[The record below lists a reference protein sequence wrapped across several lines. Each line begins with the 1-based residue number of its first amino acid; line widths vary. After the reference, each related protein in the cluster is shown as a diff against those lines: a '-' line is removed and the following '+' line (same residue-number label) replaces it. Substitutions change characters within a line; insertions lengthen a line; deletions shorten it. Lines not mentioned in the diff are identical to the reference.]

1 MIERNDPD
9 LLEKYRDQTV
19 LIDTDPIGTIDFDLD
34 DVEKDFLVLQG
45 RVAALKLLAV
55 QKLLKEDELVIGIE
69 MWSGEVHENFQNAP
83 VYVSVLV
90 SSGGRYD
97 TIHEEV
103 ISGQPV
109 HVRKIRLEMH
119 LNEFFGLFK
128 RFAIAISGFDLTDR
142 EIAFDD

>member
-1 MIERNDPD
+1 MNRERFRAHVQYDDFKGTAAADRHDNRNISHY
-9 LLEKYRDQTV
+9 LE
-19 LIDTDPIGTIDFDLD
+19 
-34 DVEKDFLVLQG
+34 EKG
-45 RVAALKLLAV
+45 
-55 QKLLKEDELVIGIE
+55 LLKEDELVIGIE
-69 MWSGEVHENFQNAP
+69 MWSGEVHENFQNAH
-83 VYVSVLV
+83 VYVSVLL
-90 SSGGRYD
+90 SSGGRHD

-109 HVRKIRLEMH
+109 HVRKIRLEMP

>member
-1 MIERNDPD
+1 MNTERFRAHVQYDDFKGTAAADRHDNRNISHY
-9 LLEKYRDQTV
+9 LE
-19 LIDTDPIGTIDFDLD
+19 
-34 DVEKDFLVLQG
+34 EKG
-45 RVAALKLLAV
+45 
-55 QKLLKEDELVIGIE
+55 LLKEDELVIGIE

-109 HVRKIRLEMH
+109 HVRKIRLEMP